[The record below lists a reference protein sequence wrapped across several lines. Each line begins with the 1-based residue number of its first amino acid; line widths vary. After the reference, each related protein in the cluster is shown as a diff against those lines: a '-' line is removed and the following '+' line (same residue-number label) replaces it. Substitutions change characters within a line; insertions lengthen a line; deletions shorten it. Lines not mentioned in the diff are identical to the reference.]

1 MVQTNVLCD
10 PLKKRALNK
19 KIFSLVAQEY
29 MLITQVLSFFRDKA
43 WKRRMV
49 SVLPIFKKGD
59 VVVDIASGTGD
70 IARQIALAN
79 PEIRLIGCDLT
90 LAMLTIAKRVS
101 QSENILYS
109 CQDMNALGLKPGS
122 AACITGGYALRNAP
136 ELSTALAQFYNI
148 LKQDGIAV
156 FLDFSKSSFPPLAH
170 LQIAALRL
178 WGGLW
183 GLILHGKPWVYGYI
197 GDSLKQFP
205 DRNSLHALFKDT
217 GFFVV
222 ASQFFMFGFIE
233 LTIVKK
239 VNRKSL

>member
-1 MVQTNVLCD
+1 MAQTKVLCD
-10 PLKKRALNK
+10 PLKKKALNK
-19 KIFSLVAQEY
+19 KIFSIIAKEY
-29 MLITQVLSFFRDKA
+29 MLITQLLSFFRDKA
-43 WKRRMV
+43 WKKRMV
-49 SVLPIFKKGD
+49 SVLPIFKKDD

-70 IARQIALAN
+70 IARLIVLAN
-79 PEIRLIGCDLT
+79 PEIRLVGCDLT
-90 LAMLTIAKRVS
+90 LSMLTIAKNAS
-101 QSENILYS
+101 LSKNIFYS

-136 ELSTALAQFYNI
+136 ELTIALAQFYSV
-148 LKQDGIAV
+148 LKQDGVAA
-156 FLDFSKSSFPPLAH
+156 FLDFSKSPFPPLAH

-205 DRNSLHALFKDT
+205 DRNSLHTIFKDA

-222 ASQFFMFGFIE
+222 ASQIFMFGFIE

-239 VNRKSL
+239 VSRKSV